1 MKESGSLDLRELTGE
16 PASPSEGWL
25 GQWWIRKRATW
36 WLFRKDLPPPPF
48 HAKPMKSPTHPRL
61 SFGLSFYS
69 AACFGN
75 PKEALISGNRFTHP
89 HSNCSQ
95 TCKPQLLISS
105 STGQDSRAF
114 SKMQFALISTDFLSP
129 LTRYPVG
136 LQSSLFYLVFYGLE
150 STMGKEFWVSYSC
163 ILNHFTLKGEDLD
176 FI

>member
-16 PASPSEGWL
+16 RASPSKGWL
-25 GQWWIRKRATW
+25 GQWWIRKWATS

-48 HAKPMKSPTHPRL
+48 HAKPMKSPTHPWH
-61 SFGLSFYS
+61 SIGLSFYS
-69 AACFGN
+69 PTCFGN

-105 STGQDSRAF
+105 STGQDARAY
-114 SKMQFALISTDFLSP
+114 SKMHFAFISTDFLSP

-136 LQSSLFYLVFYGLE
+136 LQSSPFYFMFSGLE
-150 STMGKEFWVSYSC
+150 SAMGK
-163 ILNHFTLKGEDLD
+163 
-176 FI
+176 